1 LKGISSSNNES
12 VANSIS
18 NYGGKFYRLA
28 DCARILCKLK
38 KNETYDNIIHFF
50 KVIQYF
56 KTREILAG
64 KKD

>member
-1 LKGISSSNNES
+1 VSLILLAI
-12 VANSIS
+12 VAVNFIV
-18 NYGGKFYRLA
+18 LA

-38 KNETYDNIIHFF
+38 KNETYDNSFFIIF